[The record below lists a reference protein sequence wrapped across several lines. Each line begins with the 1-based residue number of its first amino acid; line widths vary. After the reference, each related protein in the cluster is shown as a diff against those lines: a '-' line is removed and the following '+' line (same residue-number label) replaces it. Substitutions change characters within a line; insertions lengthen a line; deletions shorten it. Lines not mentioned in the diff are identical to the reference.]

1 MAPSAQTA
9 IGGVHK
15 TRPRAAPFAGI
26 PTMKSDTSLFA
37 AIDLGSN
44 AFRLMIGQPLKRS
57 QQIIVQEVKTLREPV
72 RLSEGLQ
79 GGALDELALDRGW
92 QALARFGKKLRGF
105 ESGRVRAVATSAVRE
120 ADNAQLFLASAERH
134 LGFRIDVISGHEE
147 AQLVYDGVAHT
158 IPDPA
163 CMRLVLDI
171 GGGSTELILGKGA
184 HPLVTESIAIGSGT
198 FGASYFPGGLIT
210 AKALLE
216 AERVA
221 TLEFEKVARRYRAM
235 GWHQV
240 IGSSGTA
247 RMLAKVLKANVL
259 NDHGQTGITYGGLL
273 RLSLRL
279 LEVGHVKQLKLAGLQ
294 THRMSILPGGL
305 VVMLAAFKVFGVL
318 HMTPSEPGLR
328 LGVLHGLMSRH

>member
-1 MAPSAQTA
+1 
-9 IGGVHK
+9 
-15 TRPRAAPFAGI
+15 
-26 PTMKSDTSLFA
+26 MKGDASLFA

-44 AFRLMIGQPLKRS
+44 AFRMMIGQQVRRS
-57 QQIIVQEVKTLREPV
+57 QQIVIQEVKTLREPV
-72 RLSEGLQ
+72 RLAEGLR

-105 ESGRVRAVATSAVRE
+105 EAGRVRAVATSAVRE
-120 ADNAQLFLASAERH
+120 AENAQLFLASAERH

-147 AQLVYDGVAHT
+147 ARLVYAGVAHT

-163 CMRLVLDI
+163 RMRLVVDI
-171 GGGSTELILGKGA
+171 GGGSTELILGKGTQ
-184 HPLVTESIAIGSGT
+184 PLVTESITIGSVT
-198 FGASYFPGGLIT
+198 LGARYFAGGVIT

-221 TLEFEKVARRYRAM
+221 TLQFEKVARRYRAL
-235 GWHQV
+235 GWQQA

-247 RMLAKVLKANVL
+247 RMLAKVLKANGL
-259 NDHGQTGITYGGLL
+259 NDDGQSGITYSGLL

-279 LEVGHVKQLKLAGLQ
+279 LEVGHVRQLKLAGLQ
-294 THRMSILPGGL
+294 AHRLSILPGGL
-305 VVMLAAFKVFGVL
+305 VAMLAAFKVFGVL